1 MKIFK
6 KIIIIVVVL
15 IFVLFFYLKS
25 QIAEVKGEKKNYANS
40 KNIEENLDSILNTYK
55 PRNSENIDEL
65 NKVADFIINK
75 FKLVSDS
82 VSEQKFIVNN
92 NEYKNIICSINTDK
106 TERIIIGAHYDV
118 CGEQDGADDNASGVA
133 GMLELARLLKDQ
145 KLDYR
150 IDFVAYTLEEPPYY
164 ATENMGSF
172 VHAKSLFD
180 NKIKVKGMVSLEM
193 IGYFSDE
200 PNSQNYPI
208 PILSS
213 IFGNKGDF
221 ITIVQKF
228 GAGDFAKTISKEM
241 LSNPSIKTIVFQ
253 APKAL
258 PGIDFSDHRNY
269 WHFGYSAIMITNTA
283 FYRNKNYHQA
293 SDTKEKIDFNKTSLV
308 INQLFE
314 GLQKLKE

>member
-1 MKIFK
+1 
-6 KIIIIVVVL
+6 
-15 IFVLFFYLKS
+15 
-25 QIAEVKGEKKNYANS
+25 
-40 KNIEENLDSILNTYK
+40 
-55 PRNSENIDEL
+55 
-65 NKVADFIINK
+65 
-75 FKLVSDS
+75 
-82 VSEQKFIVNN
+82 
-92 NEYKNIICSINTDK
+92 
-106 TERIIIGAHYDV
+106 
-118 CGEQDGADDNASGVA
+118 
-133 GMLELARLLKDQ
+133 
-145 KLDYR
+145 
-150 IDFVAYTLEEPPYY
+150 
-164 ATENMGSF
+164 
-172 VHAKSLFD
+172 
-180 NKIKVKGMVSLEM
+180 MVSLEM

-228 GAGDFAKTISKEM
+228 SAGNFAKTISKEM
-241 LSNPSIKTIVFQ
+241 LANPSIKTIVFQ

>member
-1 MKIFK
+1 
-6 KIIIIVVVL
+6 
-15 IFVLFFYLKS
+15 
-25 QIAEVKGEKKNYANS
+25 
-40 KNIEENLDSILNTYK
+40 
-55 PRNSENIDEL
+55 
-65 NKVADFIINK
+65 
-75 FKLVSDS
+75 
-82 VSEQKFIVNN
+82 
-92 NEYKNIICSINTDK
+92 
-106 TERIIIGAHYDV
+106 
-118 CGEQDGADDNASGVA
+118 
-133 GMLELARLLKDQ
+133 MLELARLLRDQ

-180 NKIKVKGMVSLEM
+180 NKIKVKGMISLEM

-200 PNSQNYPI
+200 ENSQNYPI

-241 LSNPSIKTIVFQ
+241 LANPSIKTIVFR
-253 APKAL
+253 ATKAL

-269 WHFGYSAIMITNTA
+269 WHFGYSSIMITNTA

-293 SDTKEKIDFNKTSLV
+293 SDTKEKLDFNKTSLV